1 MAGDAVVAP
10 PKPPRPGSLLLKPWY
25 AFTGAHV
32 LVYRLSGGRIGGK
45 LGRAGILLLHHV
57 GRKSAKERTTPLLY
71 MPDGDDVVIVASM
84 GGSDSHPSWWINL
97 RASPET
103 TVEIGREKRA
113 VVAELA
119 TVEERERLWPKLVEM
134 YSSYGDYQNRT
145 SREIPVVILRRRD

>member
-1 MAGDAVVAP
+1 VAP

-25 AFTGAHV
+25 AFTEVHKFA
-32 LVYRLSGGRIGGK
+32 YRLTGGRIGGK
-45 LGRAGILLLHHV
+45 QGKAPILLLHHV
-57 GRKSAKERTTPLLY
+57 GRKTAKQRVNPLLY

-113 VVAELA
+113 VIAELA
-119 TVEERERLWPKLVEM
+119 SPEEQARLWPKLVEM
-134 YSSYGDYQNRT
+134 YPSYRTYQART
-145 SREIPVVILRRRD
+145 DREIPVVILRSRS